1 MTRLIVV
8 FMLSLALG
16 LAPVSPA
23 MAQADWIK
31 ESIAGAQKLGAGPL
45 RFLGLR
51 IYDAEL
57 WANADFRLDNFFEHQ
72 HALKLTYARTLY
84 GKLIA
89 ERSEQ
94 EISKLGIGDEKKR
107 KVWLEQ
113 MTKLFPDVNKGD
125 SLSALYTPGKGLKF
139 LRNDAPLGD
148 IADPEFAR
156 AFMAIWFAPGTSEP
170 GLRKQLA
177 GMDKPG

>member
-1 MTRLIVV
+1 MIRMIGV
-8 FMLSLALG
+8 FVLSLAFG
-16 LAPVSPA
+16 LMPASPA
-23 MAQADWIK
+23 MAQAEWIK
-31 ESIAGAQKLGAGPL
+31 ESIAGAKKLGAGPL

-57 WANADFRLDNFFEHQ
+57 WANANFKLDSFFEHP

-94 EISKLGIGDEKKR
+94 EISKLGLGDEKKR

-156 AFMAIWFAPGTSEP
+156 AFMSIWLDTGTSEP

-177 GMDKPG
+177 GTDQPR

>member
-1 MTRLIVV
+1 MNRVIGV
-8 FMLSLALG
+8 FLLSLMLG
-16 LAPVSPA
+16 LASVSPA

-45 RFLGLR
+45 RFLGLK

-57 WANADFRLDNFFEHQ
+57 WAKTEFKLENFFEYP

-107 KVWLEQ
+107 KLWLEQ

-139 LRNDAPLGD
+139 LRNDTPLGD

-156 AFMAIWFAPGTSEP
+156 AFMAIWLAPGTSEP
-170 GLRKQLA
+170 SLRKQLA
-177 GMDKPG
+177 GTDKPG